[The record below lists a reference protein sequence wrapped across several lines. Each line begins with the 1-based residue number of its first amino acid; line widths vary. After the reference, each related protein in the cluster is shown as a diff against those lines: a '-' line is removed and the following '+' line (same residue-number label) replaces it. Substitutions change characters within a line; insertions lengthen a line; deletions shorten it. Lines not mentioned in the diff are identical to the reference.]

1 MPQSPPTPRRA
12 LIIGASRGLGLGLT
26 ARFLERGW
34 SIVATEREGRPSKGL
49 GALLVAEVPLSI
61 EQVDIDDEAQIL
73 SLRTRLAGERFGLV
87 FVNAGILSDPALPYA
102 EQVLQ
107 VMRTNVAGAMR
118 AVEVFSDLVVRDGA
132 LAVMSSGL
140 GSISGN
146 VMGGWEPYRSSKAA
160 LNQSLRSFAA
170 EHPDMGYA
178 LSAVAPGWVR
188 TEMGGPDAALD
199 VETSTSGI
207 AKVIEG
213 RLGDRGLRF
222 VNHQGADVVW

>member
-1 MPQSPPTPRRA
+1 MPASSSPPRRA

-34 SIVATEREGRPSKGL
+34 SVIATEREGRPSRGL
-49 GALLVAEVPLSI
+49 GALLVAEVPLAI
-61 EQVDIDDEAQIL
+61 ERVDIDDESQIL
-73 SLRTRLAGERFGLV
+73 SLRNRLAGERFGLV

-118 AVEVFSDLVVRDGA
+118 AVEVFSDLVVDGGA

-146 VMGGWEPYRSSKAA
+146 LTGGWEPYRSSKAA

-213 RLGDRGLRF
+213 RLGERGLRF
-222 VNHQGADVVW
+222 VNHQGADVAW